1 MKARQL
7 TAKRFNQL
15 NTAQP
20 PPRRPIYD
28 FFIGTVAVI
37 VSLIVYFL
45 VTISLI
51 YLVNHLY
58 HTYIKCTSTILMIR
72 GVTCYCTEQ

>member
-1 MKARQL
+1 MKTRQL

-15 NTAQP
+15 NAAQP

-28 FFIGTVAVI
+28 FFIGTVTVL

-51 YLVNHLY
+51 YLFRHLY
-58 HTYIKCTSTILMIR
+58 RTYTK
-72 GVTCYCTEQ
+72 

>member
-7 TAKRFNQL
+7 ISKRFNHL
-15 NTAQP
+15 NAAQP
-20 PPRRPIYD
+20 PPRPIYN
-28 FFIGTVAVI
+28 FIASTVTVL

-51 YLVNHLY
+51 YLFRHLY
-58 HTYIKCTSTILMIR
+58 RTYIK
-72 GVTCYCTEQ
+72 